1 MDPVYAE
8 QKRIEEHKVFVDSQK
23 VRAHKRLAER
33 KEKEEEEQAKQA
45 KKQRIEQRKL
55 EQKQKEIE
63 AEEEAARKKEHWMQ
77 QQKLRE
83 QQALEN
89 TLSASRAV
97 CDKIAYIRPQ
107 RTAGTTLGEVIMPHM
122 TQKYNQT
129 QINTYHMESRWA
141 LATAPNCMV
150 ASLRDPVERFM
161 SEYSMFKESSGTLEL
176 DEWDFHTDD
185 MPWVGQMKSRPV
197 ADGLQEYMSYPGNP
211 TFNRQALYLLGF
223 ERVACSDR
231 CCGIC
236 SRGSPGYPAHE
247 YDWHGH
253 YDELLAKGKEALR
266 SLRAFTVAECFPES
280 MRAVAMSVGWDPD
293 ETEEMARST
302 HSAFRR
308 NETALSEMAQGFRML
323 KKAPVIKDW
332 AQLNWTRVVPKD
344 MKAVIRK
351 KNEVDVELVL
361 YAKQLL
367 YERHGINC

>member
-45 KKQRIEQRKL
+45 KAQRIAQRKI
-55 EQKQKEIE
+55 EQKQEKIE
-63 AEEEAARKKEHWMQ
+63 AEEEAARKKEHWRQ

-107 RTAGTTLGEVIMPHM
+107 RTAGTSLGEVIMPHM

-161 SEYSMFKESSGTLEL
+161 SEYSMFKDNSGTLEL

-185 MPWVGQMKSRPV
+185 LPWVGQMKSRPV

-211 TFNRQALYLLGF
+211 TFNRQARYLLGF
-223 ERVACSDR
+223 ERIACSER

-236 SRGSPGYPAHE
+236 SRESAGYPAHE
-247 YDWHGH
+247 YDWYAH
-253 YDELLAKGKEALR
+253 YDELLAKAKEALK

-280 MRAVAMSVGWDPD
+280 MRAVAMSVGWNPD
-293 ETEEMARST
+293 EAEEMARGT
-302 HSAFRR
+302 LLAFRK
-308 NETALSEMAQGFRML
+308 NGTVLSEMAQGFRML

-332 AQLNWTRVVPKD
+332 AQLAWTGVLPDGMADVT
-344 MKAVIRK
+344 RK
-351 KNEVDVELVL
+351 KNMLDSELLL

-367 YERHGINC
+367 YERHGIKC